1 MNDILYL
8 VATRHTGL
16 DRVIDR
22 NEFWDAP
29 GHLLAISPNGTGP
42 QDILLLDPSNW
53 YGVLRALAILMPCLG
68 DWTGQ
73 NFGVIMQAFRV
84 VRRPH
89 LKGDKGAPLSDVMIH
104 AHMYVLAGGTAT
116 RLHRTLKRK
125 GKCSCRE
132 RNLDG
137 MVLEERI
144 IKCRLFVDVYT
155 VYDISIWAL
164 LISQNQ
170 WSQPGRN

>member
-22 NEFWDAP
+22 NEFRDAP

-42 QDILLLDPSNW
+42 QHILLLDPSNW

-68 DWTGQ
+68 DWAAGR

-89 LKGDKGAPLSDVMIH
+89 LKGDEGAS
-104 AHMYVLAGGTAT
+104 TT
-116 RLHRTLKRK
+116 
-125 GKCSCRE
+125 E
-132 RNLDG
+132 
-137 MVLEERI
+137 
-144 IKCRLFVDVYT
+144 
-155 VYDISIWAL
+155 
-164 LISQNQ
+164 
-170 WSQPGRN
+170 